1 MSKEIIVDGFSG
13 GGGTSTGIL
22 MALGS
27 PPDIAINHDPVAV
40 AVHTANHPDTLH
52 WCQNIWKAIPS
63 DVLHHYKDETGA
75 SHMPKIG
82 LATFSPDCTH
92 FSKAKGGKPV
102 KRNIRDL
109 AWVIVAWA
117 KLPRRQRPR
126 VIFVENVE
134 EFVTWGRLDANEMPD
149 PQYLGE
155 YFRRW
160 VAELRRLGYRV
171 EWRVL
176 KASEHDTPTIRKRL
190 FVAARNDGLPIVW
203 PKPTHGPA
211 KSPAVQAGKLLPEHI
226 AAEFIDWS
234 IPCPSIFDTAEQIKV
249 KFGLR
254 AIRPLAF
261 NTRARVARGV
271 RRYVLETATPFI
283 IPITHHGDL
292 RSHPVTEPGR
302 TTTTAHRGE
311 HAVVVPHITKFRQG
325 ATGQRVDEA
334 LCTITANGNNAERP
348 GCAVPI
354 GVVAPVM
361 VGVGPRA
368 GQGNSTSAPADRA
381 ARTVTPTEQH
391 AVATAFLAPRYNEKD
406 GQEPRV
412 RSVEE
417 AAATV
422 TGQGNAPGM
431 LVTPFLARTD
441 MQSGAKRNGIASAE
455 QAART
460 ATTGGLA
467 VVAPVIVK
475 NYHGDRPDYGADE
488 PAKVVLTGQ
497 HHMLVAP
504 ALINTRNGEREG
516 QQPRV
521 RDPAA
526 PYSTVTAKG
535 SQGAVVAAFLA
546 QHNGG
551 MVGHDTREP
560 LSTLVEKGCTQAVV
574 SAGLVQ
580 LKGSDRRGR
589 STEEPAPA
597 STAQGEHLAISVPV
611 VTKYHRD
618 GGQLQGGDEPLGAPT
633 TRDRFGLIDIRSVT
647 PPLTEAQIARA
658 REVAAFLREHGA
670 WDDREF
676 VTVGTDWIMIDIG
689 MRMLTPRELFC
700 AQGFPVSYVIDRGLF
715 RRQPQAP
722 GDHFARSTELEWRPV
737 TKTHQIRL
745 CGNSVCPPVMKA
757 LVLSNYAPEEVSA
770 AGVPE
775 FMLQAAE

>member
-1 MSKEIIVDGFSG
+1 MSKEIVVDGFSG

-22 MALGS
+22 MALGRA
-27 PPDIAINHDPVAV
+27 PDIAINHDPVAI

-52 WCQNIWKAIPS
+52 WCQNIWKAVPS
-63 DVLHHYKDETGA
+63 EVLRHYKDETGA
-75 SHMPKIG
+75 THMPKIG

-109 AWVIVAWA
+109 AWVVVAWA

-126 VIFVENVE
+126 VIMVENVE
-134 EFVTWGRLDANEMPD
+134 EFVTWGRLDAESRPD
-149 PQYLGE
+149 PAYLGE

-171 EWRVL
+171 DWRVV

-190 FVAARNDGLPIVW
+190 FVTARNDGLPIVW

-211 KSPAVQAGKLLPEHI
+211 KSPAVQAGKLLPEHV

-234 IPCPSIFDTAEQIKV
+234 IPCPSIFDTAAEIKL

-292 RSHPVTEPGR
+292 RGHPVTEPIR

-311 HAVVVPHITKFRQG
+311 HAVVTPHITKFRHG
-325 ATGQRVDEA
+325 ATGHRVDEA
-334 LCTITANGNNAERP
+334 LCTITANGNSAERP

-361 VGVGPRA
+361 VGVGSRA

-381 ARTVTPTEQH
+381 ARTVTSTQQH
-391 AVATAFLAPRYNEKD
+391 AVASAFLAPRYLEKD
-406 GQEPRV
+406 GHKPRT

-417 AAATV
+417 PAATID
-422 TGQGNAPGM
+422 TNAHAPGM
-431 LVTPFLARTD
+431 VITPFLAANLHGEKQEHPVTEPERTI
-441 MQSGAKRNGIASAE
+441 M
-455 QAART
+455 
-460 ATTGGLA
+460 TGGHRM
-467 VVAPVIVK
+467 V
-475 NYHGDRPDYGADE
+475 
-488 PAKVVLTGQ
+488 
-497 HHMLVAP
+497 VAP

-516 QQPRV
+516 QEPRV
-521 RDPAA
+521 RDPAQ

-546 QHNGG
+546 QHNTD
-551 MVGHDTREP
+551 MVGHDARKP
-560 LSTLVEKGCTQAVV
+560 LSTLVEKGCTQALV

-597 STAQGEHLAISVPV
+597 STAQGEHLAVSVPV

-633 TRDRFGLIDIRSVT
+633 TRDRFGLIDIQSVT

-658 REVAAFLREHGA
+658 REAAAFLREHGA

-676 VTVGTDWIMIDIG
+676 VTIGDDWIMIDIG

-715 RRQPQAP
+715 RKKPQEP

-737 TKTHQIRL
+737 TKTNQIRL

-757 LVLSNYAPEEVSA
+757 LVLSNYAPEEVTA

-775 FMLQAAE
+775 FMLEAAE